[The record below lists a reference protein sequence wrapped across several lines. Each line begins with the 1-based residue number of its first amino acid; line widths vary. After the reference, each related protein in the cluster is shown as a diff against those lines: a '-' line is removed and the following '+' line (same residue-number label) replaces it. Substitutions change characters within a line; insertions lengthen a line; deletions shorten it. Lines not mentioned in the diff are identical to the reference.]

1 MLCPWEPCGAGEL
14 GSGGGVVGCLSSIA
28 GRTRVVRGREPGR
41 LPGAPGA
48 VYSAAAGT
56 AATASFVA
64 FVAPFTRSDAAGDF
78 APA

>member
-1 MLCPWEPCGAGEL
+1 M
-14 GSGGGVVGCLSSIA
+14 
-28 GRTRVVRGREPGR
+28 VRGRGPDR
-41 LPGAPGA
+41 SPGAPGA
-48 VYSAAAGT
+48 VYFAAAGT

>member
-1 MLCPWEPCGAGEL
+1 MLCPGEPCGAGEL
-14 GSGGGVVGCLSSIA
+14 ESGGGAVGFFVLNRRADFGGA
-28 GRTRVVRGREPGR
+28 GARPGG
-41 LPGAPGA
+41 PAGAPGP
-48 VYSAAAGT
+48 VYRAAAGT